1 MKKALFFLLLILIL
15 IPSCKKGG
23 DVVTAEKEEKEK
35 GIYPDVILE
44 NAEYHIGQEGSSPI
58 VMKAKKITFY
68 SKDGY
73 ALTEDME
80 FVSFSRD
87 GKEEIRGSAGQ
98 GRIDTEGSSMDLWNG
113 VVFEDKERNMKILG
127 DTLFYDRSEDTLVA
141 DGRVVVESEE
151 GNFTGNDFRGDL
163 RSGVFTFLS
172 IEEGVLN
179 FE

>member
-1 MKKALFFLLLILIL
+1 
-15 IPSCKKGG
+15 
-23 DVVTAEKEEKEK
+23 
-35 GIYPDVILE
+35 
-44 NAEYHIGQEGSSPI
+44 
-58 VMKAKKITFY
+58 
-68 SKDGY
+68 
-73 ALTEDME
+73 
-80 FVSFSRD
+80 
-87 GKEEIRGSAGQ
+87 
-98 GRIDTEGSSMDLWNG
+98 MDLWNG